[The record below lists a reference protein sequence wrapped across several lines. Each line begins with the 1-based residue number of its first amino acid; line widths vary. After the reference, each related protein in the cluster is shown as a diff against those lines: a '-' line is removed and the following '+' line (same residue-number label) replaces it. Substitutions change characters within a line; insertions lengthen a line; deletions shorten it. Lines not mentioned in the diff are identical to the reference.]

1 MTMIVSLFSLI
12 LSAAYGFWCVL
23 NRLWDFRGS
32 ARRASYHP
40 DAPTMDAL
48 RERGELT
55 WILLYSQIAMF
66 GLGAVSLALTLWLTY
81 GSKFF

>member
-1 MTMIVSLFSLI
+1 
-12 LSAAYGFWCVL
+12 
-23 NRLWDFRGS
+23 
-32 ARRASYHP
+32 
-40 DAPTMDAL
+40 MDAL